1 MQIEYPLS
9 PKARKSGSGWV
20 DLCPAHDDRT
30 PSLSINIA
38 ADGKLLLNCFVG
50 CTFESIVR
58 AAGLSSSSK
67 LREVTRSDLEQIK
80 RQQIEEAKR
89 KAAYCK
95 KLWHQGQPIE
105 GSLSQTYLASRGIH
119 KWSSSQR
126 HHPSLVHAQTGDSLP
141 VLLTAIQRS
150 GQLVGLHRTYLNT
163 DGTKR
168 DKLMLGRCKGGAA
181 RLIGQ
186 TGPLIV
192 AEGIETALSLPA
204 LHESEEGRYW
214 SALSASG
221 IKSLELPKIA
231 DRLIIAADGDTVG
244 VSAATELGERAA
256 QVGWDVT
263 LMKAPDGKDWNDIL
277 MEQYHD

>member
-9 PKARKSGSGWV
+9 PKARKSGCGWI

-38 ADGKLLLNCFVG
+38 PDGKLLLHCFVG
-50 CTFESIVR
+50 CTFESIVA
-58 AAGLSSSSK
+58 AAGLSSPTTFRPVAK
-67 LREVTRSDLEQIK
+67 RDLEQINL
-80 RQQIEEAKR
+80 QQLEEAQR

-95 KLWHQGQPIE
+95 KLWLQGQPIE
-105 GSLSQTYLASRGIH
+105 GTPSQAYLASRGIH

-168 DKLMLGRCKGGAA
+168 DKLMLGKCMGGAA

-186 TGPLIV
+186 TGPLII

-204 LHESEEGRYW
+204 LNQSEEGRYW
-214 SALSASG
+214 SALSANG
-221 IKSLELPKIA
+221 VKSLELPKIA

-244 VSAATELGERAA
+244 VSAAEELGERAA
-256 QVGWDVT
+256 RLGWEVT

-277 MEQYHD
+277 MEQCHD

>member
-30 PSLSINIA
+30 PSLSINVA
-38 ADGKLLLNCFVG
+38 PDGKLLLHCFVG
-50 CTFESIVR
+50 CAFESIVE
-58 AAGLSSSSK
+58 AAGLKSSPAF
-67 LREVTRSDLEQIK
+67 RPVTRGDLEQIK
-80 RQQIEEAKR
+80 QQQLEEAQR

-95 KLWHQGQPIE
+95 KLWQQGQPLE
-105 GSLSQTYLASRGIH
+105 GSLSQLYLASRAIDC
-119 KWSSSQR
+119 WSSSQR
-126 HHPSLVHAQTGDSLP
+126 HHSGLIYPNTGERLP

-150 GQLVGLHRTYLNT
+150 GQLVGLHRTYPNT

-168 DKLMLGRCKGGAA
+168 DKLMLGKCKGGAA
-181 RLIGQ
+181 HLIGQ

-204 LHESEEGRYW
+204 LHQSEEGRYW

-221 IKSLELPKIA
+221 VKSLELPKIA
-231 DRLIIAADGDTVG
+231 DRLIIAADGDAVG
-244 VSAATELGERAA
+244 VSAGTDLGERAA
-256 QVGWDVT
+256 RHGWDVT
-263 LMKAPDGKDWNDIL
+263 LMQAPEGKDWNDIL
-277 MEQYHD
+277 MEQSND